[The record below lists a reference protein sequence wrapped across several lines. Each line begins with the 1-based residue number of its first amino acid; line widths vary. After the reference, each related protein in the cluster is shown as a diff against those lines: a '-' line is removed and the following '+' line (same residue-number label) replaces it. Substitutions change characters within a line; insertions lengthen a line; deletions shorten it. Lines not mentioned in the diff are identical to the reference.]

1 MATFEYNALT
11 SGGRLMKGTLEAG
24 SPDQASEMLNEM
36 QLTVN
41 EIQKAREKKPPR
53 TAIGRSE
60 FLLFNQQLASITKAG
75 IPLERGLRELAHD
88 IGSRSMRKL
97 VTEVADDLAAGASIE
112 DAIEK
117 RKKHF
122 PALYGKILKA
132 GVESGRLSEML
143 TSLNRHLEVGTRT
156 RRIII
161 EALCYPAIVFSLA
174 AIIITGL
181 FLTVVPSFK
190 EVLMD
195 MSDGQV
201 RLPFLTQVFMDMS
214 ENIVPFWIGV
224 FIFVGIVVGIYA
236 ILSSSPA
243 GRRIKESVFLRV
255 PIIGRLYRSGV
266 IARVAEAMALLVGA
280 GCSMGQCLRL
290 SAGASGSEKMKLE
303 CEVLAAEVDQG
314 MGVMEAGHVC
324 RMIPRL
330 FLYSVQLGTQRNE
343 LQDNLFSLGQM
354 YGEQTR
360 CLQANLQSLL
370 LPAMIILLGTF
381 VGTMVV
387 AMFLPMIK
395 MITVMM

>member
-1 MATFEYNALT
+1 MATFQYNALT
-11 SGGRLMKGTLEAG
+11 SGGRLMKGTIEAG
-24 SPDQASEMLNEM
+24 SSDQASEMLNEM
-36 QLTVN
+36 KLSVN
-41 EIQKAREKKPPR
+41 EIQKAPEEKPK

-97 VTEVADDLAAGASIE
+97 VTEVADELAAGVSIE

-132 GVESGRLSEML
+132 GVETGRLSEML

-156 RRIII
+156 RRIIV
-161 EALCYPAIVFSLA
+161 EALCYPAIVFGLA

-181 FLTVVPSFK
+181 FVLVIPSFA
-190 EVLMD
+190 EILTGMT
-195 MSDGQV
+195 DGYH
-201 RLPFLTQVFMDMS
+201 RLPWLTEVFLKMADNV
-214 ENIVPFWIGV
+214 VPFWIGV
-224 FIFVGIVVGIYA
+224 FIFFGIVAGIYV
-236 ILSSSPA
+236 ILSSSPG
-243 GRRIKESVFLRV
+243 GRRIKESIFLRV
-255 PIIGRLYRSGV
+255 PIVGRLYRSG
-266 IARVAEAMALLVGA
+266 ILARIAEAMALLVGA

-303 CEVLAAEVDQG
+303 CDILAAEVDQG

-324 RMIPRL
+324 HMIPRL

-360 CLQANLQSLL
+360 CLQANLQSIL
-370 LPAMIILLGTF
+370 LPAMIILLGVF
-381 VGTMVV
+381 VGTMVL

-395 MITVMM
+395 MVTVMM

>member
-1 MATFEYNALT
+1 MMATFQYNALT

-24 SPDQASEMLNEM
+24 SSDQASEMLKEM

-41 EIQKAREKKPPR
+41 EIQKSQEKKPR

-88 IGSRSMRKL
+88 VGSRSMRKL

-122 PALYGKILKA
+122 PALYGRILKA
-132 GVESGRLSEML
+132 GVETGRLSEML

-181 FLTVVPSFK
+181 FIMVIPSFA
-190 EVLMD
+190 EILGD
-195 MSDGQV
+195 MTDGEAG
-201 RLPFLTQVFMDMS
+201 LPTLTRVFLNMADNV
-214 ENIVPFWIGV
+214 VPFWTGV
-224 FIFVGIVVGIYA
+224 FIFVGIVAVIYV
-236 ILSSSPA
+236 ILSSSQA
-243 GRRIKESVFLRV
+243 GRRIKESFFLRV

-266 IARVAEAMALLVGA
+266 LARIAEAMALLVGA

-303 CEVLAAEVDQG
+303 CDILAAEVDHG
-314 MGVMEAGHVC
+314 MGLMEAGHVC
-324 RMIPRL
+324 QMIPRL

-360 CLQANLQSLL
+360 CLQANLQSVL
-370 LPAMIILLGTF
+370 LPALIIMLGVF
-381 VGTMVV
+381 VGTMVL

-395 MITVMM
+395 MVTVMA